1 MVATSNNVRGVS
13 LVGSLGAQDRG
24 PKVAAQATLRV
35 ISVTCSIRLLYAI
48 LGVMSPVTATT

>member
-24 PKVAAQATLRV
+24 PKAADKATLSV
-35 ISVTCSIRLLYAI
+35 ISVTCSIRLLYAVF
-48 LGVMSPVTATT
+48 GVMSSVTATT